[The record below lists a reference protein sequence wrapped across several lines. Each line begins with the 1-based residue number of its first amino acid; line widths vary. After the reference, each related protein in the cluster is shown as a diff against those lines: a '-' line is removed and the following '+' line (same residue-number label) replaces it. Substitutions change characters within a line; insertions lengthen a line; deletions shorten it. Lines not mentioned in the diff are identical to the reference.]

1 MKAVLQQLTQVQ
13 LGEAWTLAEM
23 VLVRKLK
30 KYDSY
35 LPENLQLMGYASQA
49 FDISATQKWLQQFA
63 DTEPELS
70 QA

>member
-1 MKAVLQQLTQVQ
+1 MQQLTQAQ

-23 VLVRKLK
+23 VPERKRE

-35 LPENLQLMGYASQA
+35 LPENLQLLGYASQA

-63 DTEPELS
+63 DTKPELS

>member
-1 MKAVLQQLTQVQ
+1 MKAVLQQLTQAQ
-13 LGEAWTLAEM
+13 WGEAWTLAEM
-23 VLVRKLK
+23 VPERKRE

-63 DTEPELS
+63 DTKPELS